1 MEHGPT
7 QSTESRAA
15 PLDPESLSIHVRHS
29 PRHWLGPTPSFKFKA
44 PNLTLQ
50 TSAQWRGCF
59 KTPSVFETA
68 LSSFPGEKP
77 VVQGLIL
84 SKGCVSTNLL
94 DLPSEVGGR
103 RGGSGGSHAVLRRS
117 WAAAPLFGTRR
128 IPNTLYSLVLQLKL
142 YTPQV
147 PS

>member
-94 DLPSEVGGR
+94 DLPSEVGGAAGGLWR
-103 RGGSGGSHAVLRRS
+103 KPRGVEKKLGCSSSFWYQEDTQH
-117 WAAAPLFGTRR
+117 PL
-128 IPNTLYSLVLQLKL
+128 
-142 YTPQV
+142 
-147 PS
+147 